1 MWSDIAYDVNGPVIK
16 PLAVDRLMAYRVDY
30 VSVEALVSLDGL
42 ERLIRQ
48 LLEQLK
54 VVGSVLDQN

>member
-1 MWSDIAYDVNGPVIK
+1 
-16 PLAVDRLMAYRVDY
+16 MAYRVDY

-54 VVGSVLDQN
+54 VVDSVLDQN